1 MIGKDE
7 IKMEEKMTVQE
18 ALERVVHRLNNINV
32 PVGLLKTIGVD
43 IAMAVDD
50 LNTIRQA
57 IQDQNKEE
65 EHVVQ
70 DSEAG
75 TAD

>member
-32 PVGLLKTIGVD
+32 PVGFLKTIGVD

>member
-1 MIGKDE
+1 MIGQEE

-18 ALERVVHRLNNINV
+18 ALERVVRRLNNINV

>member
-1 MIGKDE
+1 MIGQEE